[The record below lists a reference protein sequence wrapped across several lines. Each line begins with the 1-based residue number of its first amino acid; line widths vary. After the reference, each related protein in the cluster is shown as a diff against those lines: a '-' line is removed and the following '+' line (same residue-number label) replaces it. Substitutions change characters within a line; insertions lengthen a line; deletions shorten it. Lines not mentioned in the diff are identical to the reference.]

1 MGIDV
6 VMPVYGDIT
15 FLDKA
20 VRSVLLQTNTN
31 FHLYLILDRPD
42 IDREKSIKSKYFEE
56 KKISVVKSPGIGL
69 VDALNFGM
77 SLGKSEFI
85 ARIDSD
91 DLMAPNRLQEQ
102 EFFLK
107 QNVDSLCVGSQLEFI
122 GVDDERLGRT
132 VYPID
137 PKAIKRKLLIQN
149 CIGHP
154 SVCFRRTAFELTGG
168 YRRAFTGAED
178 YDLWLRMVKIG
189 PIYNLDKELT
199 RYRFSPNQYSRTLGN
214 YQILVEDL
222 CRISYHQEEVLRE
235 IIDFQN
241 IYSQEELVII
251 IGDALRK
258 LRSISKSNYR
268 SVLMANKISLSM
280 RILAEKPRNVKIII
294 PTISNLLFAFKLKP
308 IWFILYSLQLMTTK
322 SEKVK

>member
-1 MGIDV
+1 
-6 VMPVYGDIT
+6 
-15 FLDKA
+15 
-20 VRSVLLQTNTN
+20 
-31 FHLYLILDRPD
+31 
-42 IDREKSIKSKYFEE
+42 
-56 KKISVVKSPGIGL
+56 
-69 VDALNFGM
+69 
-77 SLGKSEFI
+77 
-85 ARIDSD
+85 
-91 DLMAPNRLQEQ
+91 MAPNRLQEQ